1 MHWPGGVSR
10 VGEHVH
16 TVDDQE
22 VITPRGLLAT
32 LTATVMLTAL
42 TAGLARADTRAPNPA
57 VAVTPDEDAMLARWH
72 DMADPAADAAVDDL
86 YAKGQIDAVNTA
98 LTSWTANGQP
108 LPVGLPPKLR
118 DFLAANLVLPSFTDQ
133 ATVRRAAVFQAD
145 HWMAFLDASVLGSAP
160 SRTRYR
166 GITEGLV
173 RDLGPAG
180 DTPESGAK
188 ASRLV
193 TALMSADPF
202 GPTGDL
208 LVTALKVRLVHAAG
222 RHLLKGNWDYHRFGP
237 PISKLYMAAEYQTF
251 TIEVIDA
258 LARIG
263 APMSASQA
271 QDFIDVWRVIGTI
284 LGLPIG
290 AMPPTVAQTRHL
302 GDVLNA
308 RLEDVNATAKSYV
321 AGDIAAQAKFF
332 DPPVPSTIG
341 GPLFAA
347 LTRKTLGAADA
358 DSFGI
363 PRDRFWDS
371 VADAALP
378 ALAGGLG
385 TGPWPSSATLYAP
398 MLATVLRMM
407 LDDAKNADIVLP
419 PAFHP
424 VG

>member
-1 MHWPGGVSR
+1 
-10 VGEHVH
+10 
-16 TVDDQE
+16 
-22 VITPRGLLAT
+22 VIIPRSLLAT
-32 LTATVMLTAL
+32 LTAAAVLTAT
-42 TAGLARADTRAPNPA
+42 TADLARADTPA
-57 VAVTPDEDAMLARWH
+57 AIPAMTVAVTPDEDAMLARWH

-86 YAKGQIDAVNTA
+86 YAKGEIDAANTA
-98 LTSWTANGQP
+98 LNSWTTNAQP
-108 LPVGLPPKLR
+108 LPAGLPPKLR
-118 DFLAANLVLPSFTDQ
+118 DFLAANLALPSFTDQ
-133 ATVRRAAVFQAD
+133 PIVRRAAVFQAD
-145 HWMAFLDASVLGSAP
+145 HWVAFLDASVLGSAP
-160 SRTRYR
+160 SRTRYP
-166 GITEGLV
+166 GITAGLV

-188 ASRLV
+188 ASRIV
-193 TALMSADPF
+193 TALMSADPL
-202 GPTGDL
+202 GPTGEL

-222 RHLLKGNWDYHRFGP
+222 RHLLHQNWDYKRFGP

-284 LGLPIG
+284 LGLPID

-308 RLEDVNATAKSYV
+308 RLEDISTAAKSYV
-321 AGDIAAQAKFF
+321 AGNIAAQAKFF
-332 DPPVPSTIG
+332 EPPIPPAAG
-341 GPLFAA
+341 GPFFAA
-347 LTRKTLGAADA
+347 LTRKTLGDTDADA
-358 DSFGI
+358 FGI

-385 TGPWPSSATLYAP
+385 TGPWPSSATLYTP
-398 MLATVLRMM
+398 ILATVLRMM

-424 VG
+424 VGRSAQ